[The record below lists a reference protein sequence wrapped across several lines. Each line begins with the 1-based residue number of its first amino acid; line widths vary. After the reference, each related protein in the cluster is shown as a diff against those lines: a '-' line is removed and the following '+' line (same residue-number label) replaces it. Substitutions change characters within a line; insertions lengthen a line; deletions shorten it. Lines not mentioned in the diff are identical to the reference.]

1 MLITK
6 PRWKMT
12 NPIVMAS
19 NDRDKDD
26 ILGKEFKRMITT
38 TFKQFC
44 MIEELLEA
52 SPYLI
57 STYTSE
63 L

>member
-1 MLITK
+1 MVPNRSDLEELQ
-6 PRWKMT
+6 
-12 NPIVMAS
+12 
-19 NDRDKDD
+19 D
-26 ILGKEFKRMITT
+26 KEFKRMITT